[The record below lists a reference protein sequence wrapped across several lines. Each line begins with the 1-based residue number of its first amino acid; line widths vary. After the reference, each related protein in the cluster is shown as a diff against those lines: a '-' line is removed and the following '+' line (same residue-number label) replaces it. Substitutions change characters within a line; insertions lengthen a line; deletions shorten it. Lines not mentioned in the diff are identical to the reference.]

1 MDSATGKLVR
11 QEDKDGLIVGESYLH
26 QPEESFKIGDVTYTY
41 DKENTKN
48 ILQIANLSG
57 HPGKDEIVIY
67 YKASVPD
74 SNRNSDLIQSQIR
87 QKSKNRQHRKNFRQ

>member
-1 MDSATGKLVR
+1 M
-11 QEDKDGLIVGESYLH
+11 ESLCIN
-26 QPEESFKIGDVTYTY
+26 QEESFKIGDVTYTY

-67 YKASVPD
+67 YKASAPD
-74 SNRNSDLIQSQIR
+74 SNQNSEHDSKPNPPKVKKLAAPKTSGSA
-87 QKSKNRQHRKNFRQ
+87 KSNKAKNHVQRK